1 MGTLLKGRELKA
13 IFIAV
18 LAIFA
23 AFLAVPFVEI
33 IYQAFSV
40 GGGFG
45 LDHFSTMLN
54 ERNFATAF
62 GNSITIASVSA
73 FISTILAFILA
84 YTIHYTN
91 LNGKLKKAIQVLAL
105 APMFLP
111 TITYG
116 FAIIY
121 SLGKQGFLTKN
132 LGINIDI
139 YGFNG
144 LLIGYLIYTLP
155 IAFLLIFNAMKYID
169 KKFMIVS
176 KVMGDN
182 DFKTFIQTLIR
193 PLLGTMAASFVQCF
207 FLCFTDYG
215 IPASVGGQYHVIAT
229 VLYEQMMGSIPDF
242 NRGAV
247 VAIMMLLPSII
258 SIALLCYLQKY
269 NVRYNKIS
277 QIELKVNRLRDAFW
291 GALST
296 IILVMVLSMFIV
308 IFLMPFIQEWPYRM
322 AFTTEHITSIL
333 SDSAIIDVYLNSLF
347 VSALTAVIGLFVS
360 YGAAL
365 ITARS
370 SLAGSSKFTVNSI
383 ALITNTIP
391 GMVIGIAYLMLFS
404 GSTLQNTFAL
414 IIICNVVHFFST
426 PYLMLKSSLEK
437 LNKSWENTALLM
449 GDSWFKTL
457 RRIITPNIK
466 TTILEVLGY
475 YFVNAMV
482 TISAVI
488 FIAGAQTMVITAK
501 IKELQYFGKFNEIF
515 VLSILILLT
524 NLIVKG
530 LLGLMAKKRV
540 TVKKENKNK
549 ITKTKGELAV

>member
-1 MGTLLKGRELKA
+1 MMGTLLKGRELKA

-215 IPASVGGQYHVIAT
+215 IPASVGGQYQVIAT

-277 QIELKVNRLRDAFW
+277 QIELKVNRLRDAF
-291 GALST
+291 G
-296 IILVMVLSMFIV
+296 
-308 IFLMPFIQEWPYRM
+308 
-322 AFTTEHITSIL
+322 
-333 SDSAIIDVYLNSLF
+333 
-347 VSALTAVIGLFVS
+347 
-360 YGAAL
+360 
-365 ITARS
+365 
-370 SLAGSSKFTVNSI
+370 
-383 ALITNTIP
+383 
-391 GMVIGIAYLMLFS
+391 
-404 GSTLQNTFAL
+404 
-414 IIICNVVHFFST
+414 VHC
-426 PYLMLKSSLEK
+426 
-437 LNKSWENTALLM
+437 
-449 GDSWFKTL
+449 L
-457 RRIITPNIK
+457 R
-466 TTILEVLGY
+466 
-475 YFVNAMV
+475 
-482 TISAVI
+482 
-488 FIAGAQTMVITAK
+488 
-501 IKELQYFGKFNEIF
+501 
-515 VLSILILLT
+515 
-524 NLIVKG
+524 
-530 LLGLMAKKRV
+530 
-540 TVKKENKNK
+540 
-549 ITKTKGELAV
+549 